1 MATVQ
6 TALNATSTAS
16 NPVPYNPDRRFAYIR
31 NYTNSGATMWV
42 LFVPQG
48 STAVATAGT
57 NGELEILPGMDYEF
71 GGKLDPT
78 TKQLPGSFKLPNVP
92 LEGISIITSGG
103 TATGTFMQF

>member
-1 MATVQ
+1 MATQQ
-6 TALNATSTAS
+6 TLLSASAVAS

-31 NYTNSGATMWV
+31 NYSASAATIWV

-48 STAVATAGT
+48 SNQVATAGL

-78 TKQLPGSFKLPNVP
+78 TKQLPGSFKLPNCP

-103 TATGTFMQF
+103 TATGAFMQF